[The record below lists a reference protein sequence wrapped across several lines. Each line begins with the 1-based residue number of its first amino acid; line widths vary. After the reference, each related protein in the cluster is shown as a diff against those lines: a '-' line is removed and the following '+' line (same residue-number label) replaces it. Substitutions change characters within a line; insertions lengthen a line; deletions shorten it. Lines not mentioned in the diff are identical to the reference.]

1 MDVVVVESP
10 AKAKTINKYLGS
22 NVVVLPS
29 YGHVRDL
36 PPKDGSV
43 RPEQDFE
50 MTYVTDPKSS
60 KNLAAI
66 ASALKGAKNLYLATD
81 PDREGE
87 AISWHV
93 LQALQEKKAIKGI
106 NVQRVVFNEITKRA
120 VTEAMRNPRDLDMDL
135 INAQQARRALD
146 YLVGFTLSPLLWR
159 KLPGAK
165 SAGRVQSVALRLIC
179 EREIEIEAFK
189 PREYW
194 TIEGDF
200 QAPSGRFPARLTM
213 LDGRKLEKFD
223 LPGEAAAQAAVG
235 KIRAGSYRISDVTV
249 RPHRRQPSAPFMTST
264 LQQEAARKLGFSAT
278 RTMQLAQRLYEGV
291 DIGGETVGLITYMR
305 TDGVQMAAEA
315 IEAARDQIGKQFGR
329 DYVPPQP
336 RVYETKAKNAQ
347 EAHEAIRPTDFSRR
361 PEDVTQHLDAAQLR
375 LYELVWKRAIA
386 SQMEAAQLERTTV
399 EIRSSDEQ
407 IGFRASGS
415 VLLFPGFLKVYEEGR
430 DDKPANGSAAGE
442 DDEDGARLPKLAAKE
457 ALQLLD
463 VKPEQHFTEPP
474 PRYTEATLVKKLEEL
489 GIGRPSTYASII
501 DVLQERDYVRLD
513 SKRFVPE
520 DKGRIVTAFLVNF
533 FERFFAYDFTA
544 NLEERL
550 DEITAHQVDWKEVL
564 REFWLQFSRAPEEDA
579 GLLALQ
585 AAVKNLDELI
595 GQRGVV
601 IEAIDASLGPHFFPD
616 DGSGR
621 DPRAC
626 PACGEGRLGIRLG
639 KNGAFIGCSRYPE
652 CRHTRPL
659 SVANDNQTE
668 GALVGG
674 PRELGL
680 DPESGLMVTVR
691 DGRFGPYVQLGEDG
705 GEEKPKRASIPREWK
720 PAELTFETAI
730 KLLALPRLV
739 GTHPET
745 GAEIIAGLGPYGA
758 YLKHAKAYTRVQP
771 PEEILDIGL
780 NRAVALIA
788 EGSAKKGPRR
798 AEPKV
803 LRELGAHPDDG
814 APVRILD
821 GRFGAY
827 VAHGG
832 INATIPRGS
841 TVEDIDM
848 TSAMAL
854 LRARA
859 ERGPSKPKGR
869 RGAKKTAAKTATVK
883 SAAVKSGKKAT
894 TKPAADNDDAE
905 PPPRKRAAGGK
916 A

>member
-36 PPKDGSV
+36 PAKDGSV

-60 KNLAAI
+60 KNIAAI
-66 ASALKGAKNLYLATD
+66 ANALKGAKNLYLATD

-93 LQALQEKKAIKGI
+93 LQALQEKKAIKGV
-106 NVQRVVFNEITKRA
+106 NVRRVVFNEITKRA
-120 VTEAMRNPRDLDMDL
+120 VTEAIRNPRDLDMDL

-179 EREIEIEAFK
+179 EREMEIEAFK

-194 TIEGDF
+194 TIEGEF
-200 QAPSGRFPARLTM
+200 EAPAGRFPARLTI
-213 LDGRKLEKFD
+213 LDGRRLEKFD
-223 LPGEAAAQAAVG
+223 LPDEAAAESAVE
-235 KIRAGSYRISDVTV
+235 KIRAGSYRVSDVSV
-249 RPHRRQPSAPFMTST
+249 KPHRRQPAAPFTTST

-278 RTMQLAQRLYEGV
+278 RTMQIAQRLYEGV

-315 IEAARDQIGKQFGR
+315 IEAAREQIASQFGR
-329 DYVPPQP
+329 DFAPPQP

-361 PEDVTQHLDAAQLR
+361 PEDVAKYLDQAQLR
-375 LYELVWKRAIA
+375 LYELVWRRAIA

-399 EIRSSDEQ
+399 EIRSTDDK
-407 IGFRASGS
+407 IGFRATGS

-430 DDKPANGSAAGE
+430 DDKPADKGAAE
-442 DDEDGARLPKLAAKE
+442 DDEDGTRLPKLAAGQ
-457 ALQLLD
+457 ALGLQE

-501 DVLQERDYVRLD
+501 DVLQERDYVRLEN
-513 SKRFVPE
+513 KRFVPE

-550 DEITAHQVDWKEVL
+550 DEITAHRVDWKDVL
-564 REFWLQFSRAPEEDA
+564 REFWLQFSRAPQDDAGA

-585 AAVKNLDELI
+585 DAVKNLDELI
-595 GQRGVV
+595 GQRSVV
-601 IEAIDASLGPHFFPD
+601 IDAIDASLGPHFFPD

-659 SVANDNQTE
+659 SVANDNQTDN
-668 GALVGG
+668 GLAGG
-674 PRELGL
+674 PRVLGL
-680 DPESGLMVTVR
+680 DPETGLPVSVR

-720 PAELTFETAI
+720 PAELTLETAL

-739 GTHPET
+739 GVHPET
-745 GAEIIAGLGPYGA
+745 QEEIIAGLGPYGA
-758 YLKHAKAYTRVQP
+758 YLKHGKAYTRVQP

-788 EGSAKKGPRR
+788 EGGAKRGPRR

-821 GRFGAY
+821 GRFGPY
-827 VAHGG
+827 VTHDG
-832 INATIPRGS
+832 INATLPRGS

-848 TSAMAL
+848 TSAVAL

-859 ERGPSKPKGR
+859 ERGPTKRKGKR
-869 RGAKKTAAKTATVK
+869 TTKKAASKTAAKTGGK
-883 SAAVKSGKKAT
+883 AAKAAA
-894 TKPAADNDDAE
+894 KPAASSDDAE